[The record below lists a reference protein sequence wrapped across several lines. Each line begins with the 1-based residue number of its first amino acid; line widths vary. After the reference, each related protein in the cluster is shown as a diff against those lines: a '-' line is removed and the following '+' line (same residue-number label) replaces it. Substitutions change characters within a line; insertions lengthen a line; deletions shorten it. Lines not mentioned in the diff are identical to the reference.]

1 MNKYIYYYYSEKK
14 RREKYSWQ
22 TNSHPRTHLTSG
34 QSNYLLIISIDVWNS
49 IWRHAIDTCSR
60 DEQVNAHKV
69 RIRSLKI
76 KSGMSE
82 SKILELWCLEPV
94 TTLDLT
100 LHLHKNIEHQY
111 WKLFLRSQH
120 WDLMYLYKFKTHN
133 SLDTIFSLSNKL
145 FKSNPM
151 LELEIECYVFYN

>member
-14 RREKYSWQ
+14 EERN
-22 TNSHPRTHLTSG
+22 TLDDPTLTHVLTWHLG
-34 QSNYLLIISIDVWNS
+34 KIILLIISIDFWNS

-60 DEQVNAHKV
+60 DEQVNAHHKV
-69 RIRSLKI
+69 RIGSLKI

-120 WDLMYLYKFKTHN
+120 WDLMYLYMFKTHN
-133 SLDTIFSLSNKL
+133 SYYIFTLKQTFQIESYVRVRNRMLCFLQLS
-145 FKSNPM
+145 
-151 LELEIECYVFYN
+151 